1 MNSIETICS
10 MIESKALEIPKPDTI
25 EERHNKH
32 LQRFLTVKHELLEL
46 AEQLEHDLN
55 FFGDYIGSEKLFEAM
70 KHAEAIYHIV
80 KKVGEVDE

>member
-10 MIESKALEIPKPDTI
+10 MIESKALEIPKLDTI
-25 EERHNKH
+25 EERHNKR
-32 LQRFLTVKHELLEL
+32 LQRFLTVKHELLEV

-55 FFGDYIGSEKLFEAM
+55 FFGDYIGNEKLFEAM

-80 KKVGEVDE
+80 KKVGEGE